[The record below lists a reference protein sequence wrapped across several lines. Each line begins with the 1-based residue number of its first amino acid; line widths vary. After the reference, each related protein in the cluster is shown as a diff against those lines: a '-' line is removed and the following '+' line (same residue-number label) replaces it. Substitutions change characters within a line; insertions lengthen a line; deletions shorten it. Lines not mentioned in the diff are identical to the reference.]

1 MKEELGLRDYLMILS
16 KRRVSATVI
25 FAIFVL
31 VVTAVTF
38 TMTPVYKATAQVYV
52 ESPNM
57 QFNIQQQQMENQTD
71 TASYLQTQMNILKSE
86 AIARKVIAKLHL
98 DTAGVRE
105 EKIHLSPGLPGK
117 QGRGGGAH
125 HDGQLH
131 TRIREPPQRRGGKE
145 QQSGQR
151 QL

>member
-25 FAIFVL
+25 FVIFVL

-38 TMTPVYKATAQVYV
+38 TMTPVYKATAQVYI
-52 ESPNM
+52 ESPNS
-57 QFNIQQQQMENQTD
+57 QFNIQQQQMENQMD

-98 DTAGVRE
+98 DTVEFGKKKLLFSR
-105 EKIHLSPGLPGK
+105 LPSW
-117 QGRGGGAH
+117 QARTRRRRPPRWIAPYAH
-125 HDGQLH
+125 SRS
-131 TRIREPPQRRGGKE
+131 T
-145 QQSGQR
+145 
-151 QL
+151 

>member
-98 DTAGVRE
+98 DTAEFG
-105 EKIHLSPGLPGK
+105 KKNASSPLDFLAS
-117 QGRGGGAH
+117 QRRGGGAH
-125 HDGQLH
+125 HDG
-131 TRIREPPQRRGGKE
+131 
-145 QQSGQR
+145 
-151 QL
+151 